1 MTVQTLS
8 PRAART
14 RSALIDAGLVLLAD
28 RPIDAI
34 AIDELVAAAGVAKG
48 SFFNHFGDKYGFA
61 NAVAAQIRS
70 EIEALIGA
78 LNAAQGDPLF
88 RLCGGMIGAAAFALC
103 ERKRAAVLM
112 RTARGMTLD
121 DHVLNRGVIA
131 DLDAVGREHRL
142 VAAAAHG
149 GVLFWLGCCQA
160 VMGGLIE
167 KGASVE
173 EVAAMVSNMLALA
186 LGGLGIAEGAG
197 AALSS
202 PRHVRH
208 ELDRAMAILRNGME

>member
-1 MTVQTLS
+1 MTPAPLS

-14 RSALIDAGLVLLAD
+14 RTALLDAGLDLLAE

-61 NAVAAQIRS
+61 NAIGEAIRGD
-70 EIEALIGA
+70 IEALIGA
-78 LNAAQGDPLF
+78 LNKDERDPLA
-88 RLCGGMIGAAAFALC
+88 RLCGGMTGAAAFALC

-112 RTARGMTLD
+112 RSARGMTLE

-131 DLDAVGREHRL
+131 DLRDVAAAHRL
-142 VAAAAHG
+142 VAAADRG

-160 VMGGLIE
+160 LIGGLIE
-167 KGASVE
+167 KRADAAG
-173 EVAAMVSNMLALA
+173 VAEMLSDMIALG
-186 LGGLGIAEGAG
+186 LGGLGIN
-197 AALSS
+197 AATADRFSAAAQ
-202 PRHVRH
+202 VRH
-208 ELDRAMAILRNGME
+208 ALGRAIGILNEP

>member
-1 MTVQTLS
+1 MTDQPLS

-14 RSALIDAGLVLLAD
+14 RTALLDAGLDLLAQ

-61 NAVAAQIRS
+61 NAIGEAIRGD
-70 EIEALIGA
+70 IEALIGA
-78 LNAAQGDPLF
+78 LNKDERDPLA

-112 RTARGMTLD
+112 RSARGMTLE

-131 DLDAVGREHRL
+131 DLRDVAAAHRL
-142 VAAAAHG
+142 VGAADRG

-160 VMGGLIE
+160 LMGGLIE
-167 KGASVE
+167 KGADAA
-173 EVAAMVSNMLALA
+173 EVAAMLSDMIALG
-186 LGGLGIAEGAG
+186 LGGLGIDADNTARLSVAG
-197 AALSS
+197 
-202 PRHVRH
+202 HVGR
-208 ELDRAMAILRNGME
+208 ELDRAIGLLNGN

>member
-1 MTVQTLS
+1 MTDQPLS

-14 RSALIDAGLVLLAD
+14 RTALLDAGLDLLAE

-61 NAVAAQIRS
+61 NAIGEAIRGD
-70 EIEALIGA
+70 IEALIGA
-78 LNAAQGDPLF
+78 LNKDEGDPLA
-88 RLCGGMIGAAAFALC
+88 RLCGGMAGAAAFALS

-112 RTARGMTLD
+112 RSARGMTLE

-131 DLDAVGREHRL
+131 DLRDVAAAHRL
-142 VAAAAHG
+142 VAAADRG

-160 VMGGLIE
+160 LMGGLIE
-167 KGASVE
+167 KGADTA
-173 EVAAMVSNMLALA
+173 EVAAMLSDMIALG
-186 LGGLGIAEGAG
+186 LGGLGVDAENTVRLS
-197 AALSS
+197 AAA
-202 PRHVRH
+202 HVGR
-208 ELDRAMAILRNGME
+208 ELDRALGLLNGN

>member
-1 MTVQTLS
+1 MTPAPLS

-14 RSALIDAGLVLLAD
+14 RTALLNAGLDLLAQ

-61 NAVAAQIRS
+61 NAIGEAIRGD
-70 EIEALIGA
+70 IEALIGA
-78 LNAAQGDPLF
+78 LNKDERDPLA
-88 RLCGGMIGAAAFALC
+88 RLCGGMIGAAAFALI

-112 RTARGMTLD
+112 RSARGMTLE

-131 DLDAVGREHRL
+131 DLRD
-142 VAAAAHG
+142 VAAAHRLAAAADRG

-160 VMGGLIE
+160 LMGGLIE
-167 KGASVE
+167 KGADAA
-173 EVAAMVSNMLALA
+173 EVTAMLSDMIALG
-186 LGGLGIAEGAG
+186 LGGLGVDAESTVRLS
-197 AALSS
+197 AAA
-202 PRHVRH
+202 HVGG
-208 ELDRAMAILRNGME
+208 ELDRAIGLLNGN

>member
-1 MTVQTLS
+1 MTDQPLS

-14 RSALIDAGLVLLAD
+14 RTALLDAGLDLLAQ

-61 NAVAAQIRS
+61 NAIGEAIRGD
-70 EIEALIGA
+70 IEALIGA
-78 LNAAQGDPLF
+78 LNKDERDPLA

-112 RTARGMTLD
+112 RSARGMTLE

-131 DLDAVGREHRL
+131 DLRDVAAAHRL
-142 VAAAAHG
+142 VAAADRG

-160 VMGGLIE
+160 LMGGLIE
-167 KGASVE
+167 KGADAA
-173 EVAAMVSNMLALA
+173 EVAAMLSDMIALG
-186 LGGLGIAEGAG
+186 LGGLGIDADNTARLSVAG
-197 AALSS
+197 
-202 PRHVRH
+202 HVGR
-208 ELDRAMAILRNGME
+208 ELDRAIGLLNGN

>member
-1 MTVQTLS
+1 MTDQPLS

-14 RSALIDAGLVLLAD
+14 RTALLDAGLDLLAQ

-61 NAVAAQIRS
+61 NAIGEAIRGD
-70 EIEALIGA
+70 IEALIGA
-78 LNAAQGDPLF
+78 LNKDERDPLA
-88 RLCGGMIGAAAFALC
+88 RLCGGMIGAAAFAFC

-112 RTARGMTLD
+112 RSARGMTLE

-131 DLDAVGREHRL
+131 DLRDVGAVHRL
-142 VAAAAHG
+142 VAAADRG

-160 VMGGLIE
+160 LMGGLIE
-167 KGASVE
+167 KGADAA
-173 EVAAMVSNMLALA
+173 EVAAMLSDMIALG
-186 LGGLGIAEGAG
+186 LGGLGVDVENMVRLSAAG
-197 AALSS
+197 
-202 PRHVRH
+202 HVGG
-208 ELDRAMAILRNGME
+208 ELDRAIGLLNGN

>member
-1 MTVQTLS
+1 MTDQPLS

-14 RSALIDAGLVLLAD
+14 RTALLDAGLDLLAE

-61 NAVAAQIRS
+61 NAIGEAIRGD
-70 EIEALIGA
+70 IEALIGA
-78 LNAAQGDPLF
+78 LNKDERDPLA

-112 RTARGMTLD
+112 RSARGMTLE

-131 DLDAVGREHRL
+131 DLRNVAAAHRL
-142 VAAAAHG
+142 VAAADRG

-160 VMGGLIE
+160 LIGGLIE
-167 KGASVE
+167 KNAARDA
-173 EVAAMVSNMLALA
+173 VAAMLTDMIALG
-186 LGGLGIAEGAG
+186 LGGLGIDADQRARLSD
-197 AALSS
+197 AA
-202 PRHVRH
+202 RVGR
-208 ELDRAMAILRNGME
+208 ELDCAIGLLNGNI